1 MAQVLHLPCSIGT
14 PIHGSSCALLGNPNP
29 RWAALQKKLSRKG
42 RHSCFF
48 SDGRKQEQAKKALEQ
63 ALGQK
68 KTEFEKWN
76 KEIEKRKEMGGGG
89 TAGRGG
95 WFGGGGGWFGWF
107 GDDRFWEEAKQAI
120 IAVIG
125 IVSLYLLL
133 AKGNVLFNVVSN
145 SLLFMLRRFR
155 DWFTYVLSHFPQK
168 SPVPLSVSEPQSVN
182 KSSRPMS
189 AKERVVSKWGMD

>member
-1 MAQVLHLPCSIGT
+1 MYQTCCNIRRSILIFSSLNIHFKMHYGSGMLCMVSRPVSFLLYFFQQLYLCGLFHL
-14 PIHGSSCALLGNPNP
+14 LL
-29 RWAALQKKLSRKG
+29 Q
-42 RHSCFF
+42 
-48 SDGRKQEQAKKALEQ
+48 
-63 ALGQK
+63 
-68 KTEFEKWN
+68 
-76 KEIEKRKEMGGGG
+76 
-89 TAGRGG
+89 
-95 WFGGGGGWFGWF
+95 
-107 GDDRFWEEAKQAI
+107 
-120 IAVIG
+120 
-125 IVSLYLLL
+125 YLLL